1 MAAKPKEPENEA
13 GKQARQQYLE
23 QARRV
28 IGEASLDYS
37 ALYQRFAQNDWAA
50 IKLDDTVALAALKAG
65 YSPKEVVGILH
76 QGPYLQHQVHVNRV
90 PLAPMSQYVRSTV
103 MKAVQRLEKAQGT
116 QKTQGRSRSVPEGKS
131 VQRQSGMEFE

>member
-1 MAAKPKEPENEA
+1 MAAKPKEPENAA
-13 GKQARQQYLE
+13 GQQARQHYLE

-28 IGEASLDYS
+28 VGEANLDYA

-50 IKLDDTVALAALKAG
+50 IKLDDSVALAALKAG

-76 QGPYLQHQVHVNRV
+76 QSPYLQHQVHGNRV

-103 MKAVQRLEKAQGT
+103 MRAAQRLEKTQTAQ
-116 QKTQGRSRSVPEGKS
+116 QKTQGRSP
-131 VQRQSGMEFE
+131 QRQAETELE